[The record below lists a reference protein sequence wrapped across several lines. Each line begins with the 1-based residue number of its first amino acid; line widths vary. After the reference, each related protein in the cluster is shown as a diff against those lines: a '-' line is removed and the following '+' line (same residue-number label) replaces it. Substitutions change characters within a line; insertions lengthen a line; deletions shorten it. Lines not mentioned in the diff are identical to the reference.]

1 MNQIVFKN
9 EKCEM
14 KRKCAAEDSP
24 PEVGQEDND
33 VIDMNDCV
41 YFHAEVNNK
50 SIIKLIR
57 ALNSATKYALEN
69 CYDVKHAYVYVYINS
84 SGGDAFSGLSAMDHI
99 RCNKV
104 PVITIADGF
113 VASAATFMLLGGVE
127 RKSMQNAKILI
138 HQLSTTFWGKHAD
151 LLDEVHNCKE
161 LMETLHSIYVTNTY
175 IKGPQLKSLLKKEIH
190 MNSAQALEY
199 GFVDEIY

>member
-1 MNQIVFKN
+1 
-9 EKCEM
+9 M
-14 KRKCAAEDSP
+14 KRRFGVEEPVSEED
-24 PEVGQEDND
+24 DNE
-33 VIDMNDCV
+33 VIDMKDCV
-41 YFHAEVNNK
+41 YFHAEVCNK
-50 SIIKLIR
+50 SIIKLIQ
-57 ALNSATKYALEN
+57 ALSNATKYALEN
-69 CYDVKHAYVYVYINS
+69 CYDPKDVYVYLYINS
-84 SGGDAFSGLSAMDHI
+84 SGGDAFAGLSAMDHI
-99 RCNKV
+99 RCNKI

-127 RKSMQNAKILI
+127 RKCMRNAKILI

-161 LMETLHSIYVTNTY
+161 LMETLQNIYTTSTY

-190 MNSAQALEY
+190 MNSTQAFDY